1 MHMTRD
7 MEPSRAAHLEDQYML
22 ASRAPDSTGPEHC
35 VQQGTTWHRSRTRR
49 PAGHHKA
56 QDQDK
61 QASSST
67 KHRTRDMEPSR
78 APHSKGPGYAGQQG
92 TTHHRTWT
100 LCPTGYNTAK
110 HQDMQA
116 SKGPHGTGP
125 GTWRPAREHMAQD
138 REHAGQQGTTQ
149 RNTTTRR
156 FWATL
161 DTGPRT

>member
-92 TTHHRTWT
+92 ITQHWTRT
-100 LCPTGYNTAK
+100 LCPTGYNMA
-110 HQDMQA
+110 QDQGHAGQQRTTRHRTRDMEA
-116 SKGPHGTGP
+116 SKGTHGTGP
-125 GTWRPAREHMAQD
+125 GTCRSAGHHTAQHD
-138 REHAGQQGTTQ
+138 NTQGLG
-149 RNTTTRR
+149 NT
-156 FWATL
+156 
-161 DTGPRT
+161 